1 MRIKSYAFSRIW
13 GCLMATLHY
22 WRHSLSYKAKSCSS
36 IKLLVTSLAGMRAEL
51 IAPSQQ
57 QERERD
63 CNNWPRPC
71 RGWPPA
77 VAFIYFGLAGACLVY
92 FPLVTCVDLWGLAFL
107 PGLSAPRVK
116 WQNLFF
122 FFAPLDF
129 RLLRGRGG
137 TWLIQT
143 NQRFSCRPI
152 DLTFFSERRL

>member
-22 WRHSLSYKAKSCSS
+22 WRHSPSYKANSCSS

-57 QERERD
+57 QRERERD

-92 FPLVTCVDLWGLAFL
+92 FPLVTCVDYGGLLFSRDYQPLGSNGKIYFSFL
-107 PGLSAPRVK
+107 HFWIFVCCGEEEERGLSKRISAFPADRS
-116 WQNLFF
+116 
-122 FFAPLDF
+122 
-129 RLLRGRGG
+129 
-137 TWLIQT
+137 TWRSFL
-143 NQRFSCRPI
+143 
-152 DLTFFSERRL
+152 